1 MFDTVKIQ
9 QDNWRYLQEN
19 DFFKNEEEDVT
30 IFRWVSRLD
39 DMNRVTNKEGKV
51 ASFDDM
57 VELGVLET
65 KETKKF
71 LNRLINSGIMGKFS
85 GEQESFIFNPNLA
98 FTTYD
103 EERFRQLQL
112 LFSLCGTLK
121 DLPVPVWNI
130 DLSEY

>member
-1 MFDTVKIQ
+1 MSETVKIQ

-19 DFFKNEEEDVT
+19 GFFKNEQEDVT

-51 ASFDDM
+51 ASFGDL
-57 VELGVLET
+57 VELSVLEP

-71 LNRLINSGIMGKFS
+71 LNRLINDGIIGKFT

-98 FTTYD
+98 FKTYSED
-103 EERFRQLQL
+103 HFRQLQL